1 MVTLQGSLLTL
12 GEEPR
17 IEPGAPTERVWL
29 GSGAW
34 VEVAPG
40 WLRGADALFE
50 HLAAEVPWR
59 QGKRW
64 MYERVVDDPRL
75 SHWYSGT
82 DELPHPALVAM
93 RTALE
98 QRCRVR
104 FGAVGL
110 NYYRDGKDSVAP
122 HRDREL
128 KHLDSTLIAIVTLGG
143 QRPFH
148 LRPLGGGAAHRLQ
161 PASGDLLIMG
171 GTCQRLWEHGVPKVA
186 GADPRI
192 SVSMRWSSGRGR
204 EEQVPA
210 WRPYGIAD
218 PPGSAAPGKA
228 GSRSDHGR
236 GGKGPG
242 PPPEVVEQA

>member
-1 MVTLQGSLLTL
+1 MTL

-17 IEPGAPTERVWL
+17 IEPGAPTNRVWL

-75 SHWYSGT
+75 SHWYSSE
-82 DELPHPALVAM
+82 DELPHPALGAM

-98 QRCRVR
+98 RRCGVR

-128 KHLDSTLIAIVTLGG
+128 KYLDSTLIAIVTLGG

-148 LRPLGGGAAHRLQ
+148 LRRIGGGASHRLQ
-161 PASGDLLIMG
+161 PASGDLLVMG

-204 EEQVPA
+204 EEHVPA

-218 PPGSAAPGKA
+218 EPDAASSNQASGNPASGNPASSAG
-228 GSRSDHGR
+228 
-236 GGKGPG
+236 
-242 PPPEVVEQA
+242 